1 MRRTSGVGRV
11 AAVGAIAAAVV
22 LVAIVLFG
30 GGGEKY
36 ELNATFQN
44 AGQLVKG
51 NLVQIGGAP
60 AGSVS
65 SIKLTDDGQARV
77 KFNLEEQYVP
87 LKQGTKAVI
96 RQASQSGIANRYI
109 DLQIPPQTENDRPEI
124 KNGGDIGID
133 STETAVDL
141 DQLFNTLD
149 KPTRK
154 SLQRF
159 LKGNARLYAGRGDQ
173 ANAGLYYLNPALSTS
188 SKLFTE
194 LNRDQPTLE
203 RFLVDSSKLVG
214 TLAERRDDLT
224 NLVTNLNTTTRAL
237 GDQKVALASSIRRLP
252 PFMRRSNTTFVN
264 LRRALNDVDPLVAA
278 SKPVAKKLR
287 PLFNE
292 LRLFARNARP
302 TVRDLSRTI
311 RRSGPDNDLIELL
324 KSATPLKK
332 ITVDN
337 VQRNGKSRRGS
348 FPEASQALKD
358 TAPIIAQGRP
368 YTPDLVGWFDDFS
381 TPGNIDG
388 LGGFLRFQV
397 YFNGTTVTPGGVLQ
411 PLNPTLTQSEAFK
424 STVNLDQYK
433 RCPGAGEAPAPDGSN
448 VFSAGEQQALDCEE
462 SARATKIR

>member
-1 MRRTSGVGRV
+1 MGRV

-30 GGGEKY
+30 GGSSDKY
-36 ELNATFQN
+36 ELYATFQN

-51 NLVQIGGAP
+51 NLVQVGGAP

-65 SIKLTDDGQARV
+65 EIQLTDDGQARV
-77 KFNLEEQYVP
+77 KFSLNDRYVP
-87 LKQGTKAVI
+87 LHQGTKAVI

-109 DLQIPPQTENDRPEI
+109 DLQFPPQVENGRREI
-124 KNGGDIGID
+124 ADNGEIGID

-159 LKGNARLYAGRGDQ
+159 LKGSARQYAGREEQ

-188 SKLFTE
+188 SRLFTE

-203 RFLVDSSKLVG
+203 RFLVDSSQLVG
-214 TLAERRDDLT
+214 TLAERREDLT
-224 NLVTNLNTTTRAL
+224 GLITNLNTTTRAL
-237 GDQKVALASSIRRLP
+237 GDEKVALASVIERLP

-264 LRRALNDVDPLVAA
+264 LRLALDDVDPLVEA

-287 PLFNE
+287 PFFVE
-292 LRLFARNARP
+292 LRGFARNARP

-311 RRSGPDNDLIELL
+311 RRPGADNDLIELL
-324 KSATPLKK
+324 KTTTPLKR
-332 ITVDN
+332 IAVDN
-337 VQRNGKSRRGS
+337 GERNGRSRRGA
-348 FPEASQALKD
+348 FPEAAQALRD
-358 TAPIIAQGRP
+358 AAPLIGQGRP

-381 TPGNIDG
+381 TSGNLDAV
-388 LGGFLRFQV
+388 GGFLRFQV
-397 YFNGTTVTPGGVLQ
+397 YFNGLTVTPGGLLQ
-411 PLNPTLTQSEAFK
+411 PIAPQLSQSQAFK
-424 STVNLDQYK
+424 SNVNLNQYK
-433 RCPGAGEAPAPDGSN
+433 RCPGAGEVPAPDGSN
-448 VFSAGEQQALDCEE
+448 VFSEAEQKELDCEE
-462 SARATKIR
+462 SARATKLK